1 MEGAEETTV
10 PGPAAVPV
18 GTLSATRDPSGD
30 AGLLRR
36 VSGSVGGCAGRVGEP
51 TGYSPGAPPNQ
62 SETDMGHI
70 LLLCSDRVTPSAS
83 DGRGGET

>member
-10 PGPAAVPV
+10 QDQQRYPLA
-18 GTLSATRDPSGD
+18 ATRDPIGD

-62 SETDMGHI
+62 SETDMGHT
-70 LLLCSDRVTPSAS
+70 LLFCSDRVTPSAS
-83 DGRGGET
+83 DGRGGEI